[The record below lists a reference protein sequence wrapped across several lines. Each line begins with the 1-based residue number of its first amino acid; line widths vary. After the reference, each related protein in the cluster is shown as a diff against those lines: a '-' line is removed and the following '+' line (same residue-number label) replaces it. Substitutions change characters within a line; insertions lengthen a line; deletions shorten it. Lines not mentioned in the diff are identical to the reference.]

1 MYVKERRKVKV
12 SNIIVTLEMTLY
24 HISSN
29 KCQGAYFKFQL
40 KEWVLI
46 RRRALNQVAAY
57 FFPLNKLENGPGVPR
72 KFTAFYTERAAIR

>member
-12 SNIIVTLEMTLY
+12 SNIIVTLEMTPY

-40 KEWVLI
+40 KE
-46 RRRALNQVAAY
+46 
-57 FFPLNKLENGPGVPR
+57 
-72 KFTAFYTERAAIR
+72 